1 MIEALNLTRSFGSLI
16 AVDQLNLNIPS
27 GEIYGFL
34 GPNGAGKT
42 TTIKMLTGVIA
53 PSSGK
58 IKIAGLDIERSKL
71 EIKRLI
77 SVVPDEPKMYDNLK
91 GVEFVKFIIDI
102 YRLPPKETMS
112 KLMDI
117 ADAFKIDYLG
127 KYIGDYS
134 HGMKQKLMVAIALMR
149 EPAVIFLDEP
159 TVGLDASSA
168 GKLKAWLRNMA
179 DKGTTVFMTTHVLEV
194 AEKMC
199 DRIGI
204 IDSGRLIAEG
214 TLSALREDF
223 GSVES
228 TLEELFLD
236 ITGDSSIEALTK
248 SLQEGMC

>member
-1 MIEALNLTRSFGSLI
+1 MMIEAVDLTRRFGDLTAVDNLNLRVL
-16 AVDQLNLNIPS
+16 S

-53 PSSGK
+53 PSSGS
-58 IKIAGLDIERSKL
+58 IRIAGLDIERDL
-71 EIKRLI
+71 MEIKQII
-77 SVVPDEPKMYDNLK
+77 SVVPDEPKMYENLK
-91 GVEFVKFIIDI
+91 GIEFVKFIIDI
-102 YRLPPKETMS
+102 YKLQPEETISRLRN
-112 KLMDI
+112 L

-149 EPAVIFLDEP
+149 ESSVIFLDEP

-168 GKLKAWLRNMA
+168 GKLKAWLRNIA
-179 DKGTTVFMTTHVLEV
+179 NRGATVFMTTHVLEV

-204 IDSGRLIAEG
+204 IDRGRMIAEG
-214 TLSALREDF
+214 TLSDLKESF

-228 TLEELFLD
+228 SLEDLFLD
-236 ITGDSSIEALTK
+236 ITGDNSVKALIE
-248 SLQEGMC
+248 SLEEEE

>member
-1 MIEALNLTRSFGSLI
+1 MMIEAVDLTRRFGDLTAVDNLNLRVS
-16 AVDQLNLNIPS
+16 S

-53 PSSGK
+53 PSSGS
-58 IKIAGLDIERSKL
+58 IRIAGLDIERDL
-71 EIKRLI
+71 MEIKQII
-77 SVVPDEPKMYDNLK
+77 SVVPDEPKMYENLK
-91 GVEFVKFIIDI
+91 GIEFVKFIIDI
-102 YRLPPKETMS
+102 YKLQPEETISRLRN
-112 KLMDI
+112 L

-149 EPAVIFLDEP
+149 ESSVIFLDEP

-168 GKLKAWLRNMA
+168 GKLKAWLRNIA
-179 DKGTTVFMTTHVLEV
+179 NRGATVFMTTHVLEV

-204 IDSGRLIAEG
+204 IDRGRMIAEG
-214 TLSALREDF
+214 TLSDLKESF

-228 TLEELFLD
+228 SLEDLFLD
-236 ITGDSSIEALTK
+236 ITGDNGVKALIE
-248 SLQEGMC
+248 SLEEEE

>member
-1 MIEALNLTRSFGSLI
+1 MMIEAVDLTRRFGDLTAVDNLNLRVL
-16 AVDQLNLNIPS
+16 S

-53 PSSGK
+53 PSSGR
-58 IKIAGLDIERSKL
+58 IRIAGLDIERDL
-71 EIKRLI
+71 MEIKQII
-77 SVVPDEPKMYDNLK
+77 SVVPDEPKMYENLK
-91 GVEFVKFIIDI
+91 GIEFVKFIIDI
-102 YRLPPKETMS
+102 YKLQPEETISRLRN
-112 KLMDI
+112 L

-149 EPAVIFLDEP
+149 ESSVIFLDEP

-168 GKLKAWLRNMA
+168 GKLKAWLRNIA
-179 DKGTTVFMTTHVLEV
+179 NRGATVFMTTHVLEV

-204 IDSGRLIAEG
+204 IDRGRMIAEG
-214 TLSALREDF
+214 TLSDLKESF

-228 TLEELFLD
+228 SLEDLFLD
-236 ITGDSSIEALTK
+236 ITGDNSVKALIE
-248 SLQEGMC
+248 SLEEEE

>member
-16 AVDQLNLNIPS
+16 AVDQVNLTIPS

-58 IKIAGLDIERSKL
+58 IKIAGLDIERNKL
-71 EIKRLI
+71 EIKGLI

-149 EPAVIFLDEP
+149 EPTVIFLDEP

-204 IDSGRLIAEG
+204 IDRGRLIAEG

-236 ITGDSSIEALTK
+236 ITGDSSIDASVK
-248 SLQEGMC
+248 SLQEGM

>member
-1 MIEALNLTRSFGSLI
+1 
-16 AVDQLNLNIPS
+16 
-27 GEIYGFL
+27 
-34 GPNGAGKT
+34 
-42 TTIKMLTGVIA
+42 
-53 PSSGK
+53 
-58 IKIAGLDIERSKL
+58 
-71 EIKRLI
+71 
-77 SVVPDEPKMYDNLK
+77 
-91 GVEFVKFIIDI
+91 
-102 YRLPPKETMS
+102 
-112 KLMDI
+112 
-117 ADAFKIDYLG
+117 
-127 KYIGDYS
+127 
-134 HGMKQKLMVAIALMR
+134 MKQKLMVAIALMR

-236 ITGDSSIEALTK
+236 ITGDSSIEALAK
-248 SLQEGMC
+248 SLQEGM

>member
-1 MIEALNLTRSFGSLI
+1 MMIEAVDLTRRFGDLTAVDNLNLRVS
-16 AVDQLNLNIPS
+16 S

-53 PSSGK
+53 PSSGS
-58 IKIAGLDIERSKL
+58 IRIAGLDIERDL
-71 EIKRLI
+71 MEIKQII
-77 SVVPDEPKMYDNLK
+77 SVVPDEPKMYENLK
-91 GVEFVKFIIDI
+91 GIEFVKFIIDI
-102 YRLPPKETMS
+102 YKLQPEETISRLRN
-112 KLMDI
+112 L

-149 EPAVIFLDEP
+149 ESSVIFLDEP

-168 GKLKAWLRNMA
+168 GKLKAWLRNIA
-179 DKGTTVFMTTHVLEV
+179 NRGATVFMTTHVLEV

-204 IDSGRLIAEG
+204 IDRGRMIAEG
-214 TLSALREDF
+214 TLSDLKESF

-228 TLEELFLD
+228 SLEDLFLD
-236 ITGDSSIEALTK
+236 ITGENGVKAVIE
-248 SLQEGMC
+248 SLEEEE

>member
-1 MIEALNLTRSFGSLI
+1 MMIEAVDLTRRFGDLTAVDNLNLRVL
-16 AVDQLNLNIPS
+16 S

-53 PSSGK
+53 PSSGS
-58 IKIAGLDIERSKL
+58 IRIAGLDIERDL
-71 EIKRLI
+71 MEIKQII
-77 SVVPDEPKMYDNLK
+77 SVVPDEPKMYENLK
-91 GVEFVKFIIDI
+91 GIEFVKFIIDI
-102 YRLPPKETMS
+102 YKLQPEETISRLRN
-112 KLMDI
+112 L

-149 EPAVIFLDEP
+149 ESSVIFLDEP

-168 GKLKAWLRNMA
+168 GKLKAWLRNIA
-179 DKGTTVFMTTHVLEV
+179 NRGATVFMTTHVLEV

-204 IDSGRLIAEG
+204 IDRGRMIAEG
-214 TLSALREDF
+214 TLSDLKESF

-228 TLEELFLD
+228 SLEDLFLD
-236 ITGDSSIEALTK
+236 ITGDNGVKAVIE
-248 SLQEGMC
+248 SLEEEE

>member
-16 AVDQLNLNIPS
+16 AVDQVNLTIPS

-58 IKIAGLDIERSKL
+58 IKIAGLDIERNKL
-71 EIKRLI
+71 EIKGLI

-149 EPAVIFLDEP
+149 EPTVIFLDEP

-204 IDSGRLIAEG
+204 IDRGRLIAEG

-236 ITGDSSIEALTK
+236 ITGDSSIDALVK
-248 SLQEGMC
+248 SLQEGM

>member
-1 MIEALNLTRSFGSLI
+1 MMIEAFDLTRRFGDLTAVDNLNLRVS
-16 AVDQLNLNIPS
+16 S

-53 PSSGK
+53 PSSGS
-58 IKIAGLDIERSKL
+58 IRIAGLDIERDL
-71 EIKRLI
+71 MEIKQII
-77 SVVPDEPKMYDNLK
+77 SVVPDEPKMYENLK
-91 GVEFVKFIIDI
+91 GIEFVKFIIDI
-102 YRLPPKETMS
+102 YKLQPEETISRLRN
-112 KLMDI
+112 L

-149 EPAVIFLDEP
+149 ESSVIFLDEP

-168 GKLKAWLRNMA
+168 GKLKAWLRNIA
-179 DKGTTVFMTTHVLEV
+179 NRGATVFMTTHVLEV

-204 IDSGRLIAEG
+204 IDRGRMIAEG
-214 TLSALREDF
+214 TLSDLKESF

-228 TLEELFLD
+228 SLEDLFLD
-236 ITGDSSIEALTK
+236 ITGDNGVKALIE
-248 SLQEGMC
+248 SLEGEE

>member
-16 AVDQLNLNIPS
+16 AVDQVNLTIPS

-58 IKIAGLDIERSKL
+58 IKIAGLDIERNKL
-71 EIKRLI
+71 EIKGLI
-77 SVVPDEPKMYDNLK
+77 SVVPDEPRMYDNLK

-149 EPAVIFLDEP
+149 EPTVIFLDEP

-204 IDSGRLIAEG
+204 IDRGRLIAEG

-236 ITGDSSIEALTK
+236 ITGDSSIDALVK
-248 SLQEGMC
+248 SLQEGM

>member
-1 MIEALNLTRSFGSLI
+1 MIEAVNLTRSFGSLI

-53 PSSGK
+53 PSSGE

-71 EIKRLI
+71 EIKGLI

-91 GVEFVKFIIDI
+91 GIEFVKFIIDI

-112 KLMDI
+112 KLMNI
-117 ADAFKIDYLG
+117 ADAFKTDYLG

-204 IDSGRLIAEG
+204 IDRGRLIAEG
-214 TLSALREDF
+214 TLSALRENF

-236 ITGDSSIEALTK
+236 ITGDSSVEALAK
-248 SLQEGMC
+248 SLQEGM

>member
-1 MIEALNLTRSFGSLI
+1 MIEALNLTRSFGSLV
-16 AVDQLNLNIPS
+16 AVDRLNLNIPS

-42 TTIKMLTGVIA
+42 TTIKMLTGIIA

-58 IKIAGLDIERSKL
+58 IKISGLDIERSKL

-112 KLMDI
+112 KLIDI

-179 DKGTTVFMTTHVLEV
+179 DRGTTVFVTTHVLEV

-204 IDSGRLIAEG
+204 IDRGRLIAEG

-236 ITGDSSIEALTK
+236 ITGDSSIEALVK
-248 SLQEGMC
+248 SLQEGM

>member
-1 MIEALNLTRSFGSLI
+1 MIEAVDLTRRFGDLTAVDNLNLRVS
-16 AVDQLNLNIPS
+16 S

-53 PSSGK
+53 PSSGS
-58 IKIAGLDIERSKL
+58 IRIAGLDIERDL
-71 EIKRLI
+71 MEIKQII
-77 SVVPDEPKMYDNLK
+77 SVVPDEPKMYENLK
-91 GVEFVKFIIDI
+91 GIEFVKFIIDI
-102 YRLPPKETMS
+102 YKLQPEETISRLRN
-112 KLMDI
+112 L

-149 EPAVIFLDEP
+149 ESSVIFLDEP

-168 GKLKAWLRNMA
+168 GKLKAWLRNIA
-179 DKGTTVFMTTHVLEV
+179 NRGATVFMTTHVLEV

-204 IDSGRLIAEG
+204 IDRGRMIAEG
-214 TLSALREDF
+214 TLSDLKESF

-228 TLEELFLD
+228 SLEDLFLD
-236 ITGDSSIEALTK
+236 ITGDNGVKALIE
-248 SLQEGMC
+248 SLEEEE

>member
-1 MIEALNLTRSFGSLI
+1 MMIEAVDLTRRFGDLTAVDNLNLRVS
-16 AVDQLNLNIPS
+16 S

-53 PSSGK
+53 PSSGS
-58 IKIAGLDIERSKL
+58 IRIAGLDIERDL
-71 EIKRLI
+71 MEIKQII
-77 SVVPDEPKMYDNLK
+77 SVVPDEPKMYENLK
-91 GVEFVKFIIDI
+91 GIEFVKFIIDI
-102 YRLPPKETMS
+102 YKLQPEETISRLRN
-112 KLMDI
+112 L

-149 EPAVIFLDEP
+149 ESSVIFLDEP

-168 GKLKAWLRNMA
+168 GKLKAWLRNIA
-179 DKGTTVFMTTHVLEV
+179 NRGATVFMTTHVLEV

-204 IDSGRLIAEG
+204 IDRGRMIAEG
-214 TLSALREDF
+214 TLSDLKESF

-228 TLEELFLD
+228 SLEDLFLD
-236 ITGDSSIEALTK
+236 ITGDNSVKDLIE
-248 SLQEGMC
+248 SLEEEE

>member
-1 MIEALNLTRSFGSLI
+1 MMIEAVDLTRRFGDLTAVDNLNLRVS
-16 AVDQLNLNIPS
+16 S

-53 PSSGK
+53 PSSGS
-58 IKIAGLDIERSKL
+58 IRIAGLDIERDL
-71 EIKRLI
+71 MEIKQII
-77 SVVPDEPKMYDNLK
+77 SVVPDEPKMYENLK
-91 GVEFVKFIIDI
+91 GIEFVKFIIDI
-102 YRLPPKETMS
+102 YKLQPEETISRLRN
-112 KLMDI
+112 L

-149 EPAVIFLDEP
+149 ESSVIFLDEP

-168 GKLKAWLRNMA
+168 GKLKAWLRNIA
-179 DKGTTVFMTTHVLEV
+179 NRGATVFMTTHVLEV

-204 IDSGRLIAEG
+204 IDRGRMIAEG
-214 TLSALREDF
+214 TLSDLKESF

-228 TLEELFLD
+228 SLEDLFLD
-236 ITGDSSIEALTK
+236 ITGDNGVKALIE
-248 SLQEGMC
+248 SLEGEE

>member
-1 MIEALNLTRSFGSLI
+1 MIEAVDLTRRFGDLTAVDNLNLRVS
-16 AVDQLNLNIPS
+16 S

-53 PSSGK
+53 PSSGS
-58 IKIAGLDIERSKL
+58 IRIAGLDIERDL
-71 EIKRLI
+71 MEIKQII
-77 SVVPDEPKMYDNLK
+77 SVVPDEPKMYENLK
-91 GVEFVKFIIDI
+91 GIEFVKFIIDI
-102 YRLPPKETMS
+102 YKLQPEETISRLRN
-112 KLMDI
+112 L

-149 EPAVIFLDEP
+149 ESSVIFLDEP

-168 GKLKAWLRNMA
+168 GKLKAWLRNIA
-179 DKGTTVFMTTHVLEV
+179 NRGATVFMTTHVLEV

-204 IDSGRLIAEG
+204 IDRGRMIAEG
-214 TLSALREDF
+214 TLSDLKESF

-228 TLEELFLD
+228 SLEDLFLD
-236 ITGDSSIEALTK
+236 ITGDNGVKAVIE
-248 SLQEGMC
+248 SLEEEE

>member
-1 MIEALNLTRSFGSLI
+1 MIEAVNLTRSFGSLI

-71 EIKRLI
+71 EIKGLI

-91 GVEFVKFIIDI
+91 GIEFVKFIIDI

-112 KLMDI
+112 KLMNI

-204 IDSGRLIAEG
+204 IDRGRLIAEG
-214 TLSALREDF
+214 TLSALRESF

-236 ITGDSSIEALTK
+236 ITGDSSIEALAK
-248 SLQEGMC
+248 SLQEGM

>member
-159 TVGLDASSA
+159 TVGLDASSE

-236 ITGDSSIEALTK
+236 ITGDSSIEALAK
-248 SLQEGMC
+248 SLQEGM

>member
-1 MIEALNLTRSFGSLI
+1 MMIEAVDLTRRFGDLTAVDNLNLRVS
-16 AVDQLNLNIPS
+16 S

-53 PSSGK
+53 PSSGS
-58 IKIAGLDIERSKL
+58 IRIAGLDIERDL
-71 EIKRLI
+71 MEIKQII
-77 SVVPDEPKMYDNLK
+77 SVVPDEPKMYENLK
-91 GVEFVKFIIDI
+91 GIEFVKFIIDI
-102 YRLPPKETMS
+102 YKLQPEENISRLRN
-112 KLMDI
+112 L

-149 EPAVIFLDEP
+149 ESSVIFLDEP

-168 GKLKAWLRNMA
+168 GKLKAWLRNIA
-179 DKGTTVFMTTHVLEV
+179 NRGATVFMTTHVLEV

-204 IDSGRLIAEG
+204 IDRGRMIAEG
-214 TLSALREDF
+214 TLSDLKESF

-228 TLEELFLD
+228 SLEDLFLD
-236 ITGDSSIEALTK
+236 ITGDNGVKAVIE
-248 SLQEGMC
+248 SLEEEE

>member
-1 MIEALNLTRSFGSLI
+1 MIEALNLTRSFGNLI
-16 AVDQLNLNIPS
+16 AVDQLNLNISS

-58 IKIAGLDIERSKL
+58 IRIAGLDIERNKL
-71 EIKRLI
+71 EIKGLI
-77 SVVPDEPKMYDNLK
+77 SVVPDEPKTYDNLK
-91 GVEFVKFIIDI
+91 GVEFVRFMIDI

-112 KLMDI
+112 KLKDI

-149 EPAVIFLDEP
+149 EPSVIFLDEP

-204 IDSGRLIAEG
+204 IDRGRLIAEG

-236 ITGDSSIEALTK
+236 ITGDSSIEALVK
-248 SLQEGMC
+248 SLQEGM

>member
-1 MIEALNLTRSFGSLI
+1 MIEAVDLTRRFGDLTAVDNLNLRVL
-16 AVDQLNLNIPS
+16 S

-53 PSSGK
+53 PSSGS
-58 IKIAGLDIERSKL
+58 IRIAGLDIERDL
-71 EIKRLI
+71 MEIKQII
-77 SVVPDEPKMYDNLK
+77 SVVPDEPKMYENLK
-91 GVEFVKFIIDI
+91 GIEFVKFIIDI
-102 YRLPPKETMS
+102 YKLQPEETISRLRN
-112 KLMDI
+112 L

-149 EPAVIFLDEP
+149 ESSVIFLDEP

-168 GKLKAWLRNMA
+168 GKLKAWLRNIA
-179 DKGTTVFMTTHVLEV
+179 NRGATVFMTTHVLEV

-204 IDSGRLIAEG
+204 IDRGRMIAEG
-214 TLSALREDF
+214 TLSDLKESF

-228 TLEELFLD
+228 SLEDLFLD
-236 ITGDSSIEALTK
+236 ITGDNSVKALIE
-248 SLQEGMC
+248 SLEEEE

>member
-27 GEIYGFL
+27 GEICGFL

-58 IKIAGLDIERSKL
+58 IKIAGLDIERNKL
-71 EIKRLI
+71 EIKGLI

-149 EPAVIFLDEP
+149 EPTVVFLDEP

-204 IDSGRLIAEG
+204 IDRGRLIAEG

-236 ITGDSSIEALTK
+236 ITGDSSIDALVK
-248 SLQEGMC
+248 SLQEGM

>member
-1 MIEALNLTRSFGSLI
+1 MMIEAVDLTRRFGDLTAVDNLNLRVS
-16 AVDQLNLNIPS
+16 S

-53 PSSGK
+53 PSSGS
-58 IKIAGLDIERSKL
+58 IRIAGLDIERDL
-71 EIKRLI
+71 MEIKQII
-77 SVVPDEPKMYDNLK
+77 SVVPDEPKMYENLK
-91 GVEFVKFIIDI
+91 GIEFVKFIIDI
-102 YRLPPKETMS
+102 YKLRPEETISRLRN
-112 KLMDI
+112 L

-149 EPAVIFLDEP
+149 ESSVIFLDEP

-168 GKLKAWLRNMA
+168 GKLKAWLRNIA
-179 DKGTTVFMTTHVLEV
+179 NRGATVFMTTHVLEV

-204 IDSGRLIAEG
+204 IDRGRMIAEG
-214 TLSALREDF
+214 TLSDLKESF

-228 TLEELFLD
+228 SLEDLFLD
-236 ITGDSSIEALTK
+236 ITGDNGVKALIE
-248 SLQEGMC
+248 SLEGEE

>member
-1 MIEALNLTRSFGSLI
+1 MIEAVDLTRRFGDLTAVDNLNLRVS
-16 AVDQLNLNIPS
+16 S

-53 PSSGK
+53 PSSGS
-58 IKIAGLDIERSKL
+58 IRIAGLDIERDL
-71 EIKRLI
+71 MEIKQII
-77 SVVPDEPKMYDNLK
+77 SVVPDEPKMYENLK
-91 GVEFVKFIIDI
+91 GIEFVKFIIDI
-102 YRLPPKETMS
+102 YKLRPEETISRLRN
-112 KLMDI
+112 L

-149 EPAVIFLDEP
+149 ESSVIFLDEP

-168 GKLKAWLRNMA
+168 GKLKAWLRNIA
-179 DKGTTVFMTTHVLEV
+179 NRGATVFMTTHVLEV

-204 IDSGRLIAEG
+204 IDRGRMIAEG
-214 TLSALREDF
+214 TLSDLKESF

-228 TLEELFLD
+228 SLEDLFLD
-236 ITGDSSIEALTK
+236 ITGDNGVKAVIE
-248 SLQEGMC
+248 SLEEEE

>member
-1 MIEALNLTRSFGSLI
+1 MIEALNLTRSFGNLR
-16 AVDQLNLNIPS
+16 AVDRLNLNIPS

-58 IKIAGLDIERSKL
+58 IKIAGLDIERNKM

-179 DKGTTVFMTTHVLEV
+179 DRGTTVFVTTHVLEV

-204 IDSGRLIAEG
+204 IDRGRLIAEG

-236 ITGDSSIEALTK
+236 ITGDSSIEALVK
-248 SLQEGMC
+248 SLQEGT

>member
-1 MIEALNLTRSFGSLI
+1 MIEAFDLTRRFGDLTAVDNLNLRVS
-16 AVDQLNLNIPS
+16 S

-53 PSSGK
+53 PSSGS
-58 IKIAGLDIERSKL
+58 IRIAGLDIERDL
-71 EIKRLI
+71 MEIKQII
-77 SVVPDEPKMYDNLK
+77 SVVPDEPKMYENLK
-91 GVEFVKFIIDI
+91 GIEFVKFIIDI
-102 YRLPPKETMS
+102 YKLQPEETISRLRN
-112 KLMDI
+112 L

-149 EPAVIFLDEP
+149 ESSVIFLDEP

-168 GKLKAWLRNMA
+168 GKLKAWLRNIA
-179 DKGTTVFMTTHVLEV
+179 NRGATVFMTTHVLEV

-204 IDSGRLIAEG
+204 IDRGRMIAEG
-214 TLSALREDF
+214 TLSDLKESF

-228 TLEELFLD
+228 SLEDLFLD
-236 ITGDSSIEALTK
+236 ITGDNGVKALIE
-248 SLQEGMC
+248 SLEGEE

>member
-16 AVDQLNLNIPS
+16 AVDQVNLTIPS

-58 IKIAGLDIERSKL
+58 IKIAGLDIERNKL
-71 EIKRLI
+71 EIKGLI

-149 EPAVIFLDEP
+149 EPTVIFLDEP

-204 IDSGRLIAEG
+204 IDRGRLIAEG

-236 ITGDSSIEALTK
+236 ITGDSSIDALVK
-248 SLQEGMC
+248 SLLEGM

>member
-16 AVDQLNLNIPS
+16 AVDQVNLTIPS

-71 EIKRLI
+71 EIKGLI

-149 EPAVIFLDEP
+149 EPTVIFLDEP

-204 IDSGRLIAEG
+204 IDRGRLIAEG

-236 ITGDSSIEALTK
+236 ITGDSSIDALVK
-248 SLQEGMC
+248 SLQEGM

>member
-1 MIEALNLTRSFGSLI
+1 MMIEAVDLTRRFGDLTAVDNLNLRVS
-16 AVDQLNLNIPS
+16 S

-53 PSSGK
+53 PSSGS
-58 IKIAGLDIERSKL
+58 IRIAGLDIERDL
-71 EIKRLI
+71 MEIKQII
-77 SVVPDEPKMYDNLK
+77 SVVPDEPKMYENLK
-91 GVEFVKFIIDI
+91 GIEFVKFIIDI
-102 YRLPPKETMS
+102 YKLQPEETISRLRN
-112 KLMDI
+112 L

-149 EPAVIFLDEP
+149 ESSVIFLDEP

-168 GKLKAWLRNMA
+168 GKLKAWLRNIA
-179 DKGTTVFMTTHVLEV
+179 NRGATVFMTTHVLEV

-204 IDSGRLIAEG
+204 IDRGRMIAEG
-214 TLSALREDF
+214 TLSDLKESF

-228 TLEELFLD
+228 SLEDLFLD
-236 ITGDSSIEALTK
+236 ITGDNGVKAVIE
-248 SLQEGMC
+248 SLEEEE

>member
-1 MIEALNLTRSFGSLI
+1 MNLRVS
-16 AVDQLNLNIPS
+16 S

-53 PSSGK
+53 PSSGS
-58 IKIAGLDIERSKL
+58 IRIAGLDIERDL
-71 EIKRLI
+71 MEIKQII
-77 SVVPDEPKMYDNLK
+77 SVVPDEPKMYENLK
-91 GVEFVKFIIDI
+91 GIEFVKFIIDI
-102 YRLPPKETMS
+102 YKLQPEETISRLRN
-112 KLMDI
+112 L

-149 EPAVIFLDEP
+149 ESSVIFLDEP

-168 GKLKAWLRNMA
+168 GKLKAWLRNIA
-179 DKGTTVFMTTHVLEV
+179 NRGATVFMTTHVLEV

-204 IDSGRLIAEG
+204 IDRGRMIAEG
-214 TLSALREDF
+214 TLSDLKESF

-228 TLEELFLD
+228 SLEDLFLD
-236 ITGDSSIEALTK
+236 ITGDNGVKAVIE
-248 SLQEGMC
+248 SLEEEE

>member
-71 EIKRLI
+71 EIKSLI

-168 GKLKAWLRNMA
+168 GKLKAWLSNMA

-204 IDSGRLIAEG
+204 IDRGRLIAEG

-236 ITGDSSIEALTK
+236 ITGDSSIEALAK
-248 SLQEGMC
+248 SLQEGM

>member
-1 MIEALNLTRSFGSLI
+1 MMIEAVDLTRRFGDLTAVDNLNLRVS
-16 AVDQLNLNIPS
+16 S

-53 PSSGK
+53 PSSGS
-58 IKIAGLDIERSKL
+58 IRIAGLDIERDL
-71 EIKRLI
+71 MEIKQII
-77 SVVPDEPKMYDNLK
+77 SVVPDEPKMYENLK
-91 GVEFVKFIIDI
+91 GIEFVKFIIDI
-102 YRLPPKETMS
+102 YKLQPEETISRLRN
-112 KLMDI
+112 L

-127 KYIGDYS
+127 KYVGDYS

-149 EPAVIFLDEP
+149 ESSVIFLDEP

-168 GKLKAWLRNMA
+168 GKLKAWLRNIA
-179 DKGTTVFMTTHVLEV
+179 NRGATVFMTTHVLEV

-204 IDSGRLIAEG
+204 IDRGRMIAEG
-214 TLSALREDF
+214 TLSDLKESF

-228 TLEELFLD
+228 SLEDLFLD
-236 ITGDSSIEALTK
+236 ITGENGVKAVIE
-248 SLQEGMC
+248 SLEEEE